1 METLV
6 ANAGK
11 ARRETMHGRE
21 YVVVPVVMARPGVMA
36 GSAGPLYYPAEVLSQ
51 APERWNGVPVVLR
64 HPYEGGVP
72 VTARTP
78 DVIARQGLGTVFNAA
93 WSGDCLRAEAWLE
106 AALVEKHD
114 AALPADARVLP
125 RLDAGR
131 AVEQSTGLFTA
142 NEPAADGAAFNG
154 TAYTH
159 EVKGYLCDHLAV
171 LPDGP
176 GACSVDHGCGL
187 NVTNAAA
194 QATLFDHTEGDD
206 MKRDA
211 LIKYLVANCAC
222 GAKPDDARKRFEAMK
237 DEELQAH
244 KRDHVGGKVLNALL
258 AGKLARKAGRLVV
271 NGAPVTNAEGEV
283 ASGVSVAD
291 AADFFGITIDPKED
305 PAGFTKALIEAV
317 EGMLAKLKGEEPA
330 KEEPPAET
338 PPAAAPA
345 PAMNRAKT
353 AAEWL
358 AEAPPEIRSAVAN
371 AQALEAQQRTAMI
384 THVLASLPSDGMRQ
398 AMRPVY
404 ERMDTATLTAVA
416 NAVPRQEQH
425 APPPAQPLWLGA
437 APAFNATQRDDTAN
451 LLPSFETDWS
461 ATASPALRKK

>member
-1 METLV
+1 METLA

-64 HPYEGGVP
+64 HPHENGVP

-78 DVIARQGLGTVFNAA
+78 DVIGRQGLGTVFNAA
-93 WSGDCLRAEAWLE
+93 WDGDRLRAEAWLE
-106 AALVEKHD
+106 AALLEKHD
-114 AALPADARVLP
+114 AALPDAAKVLP

-142 NEPAADGAAFNG
+142 NEPAAGGAAFNG

-159 EVKGYLCDHLAV
+159 EVRGYLADHLAV

-176 GACSVDHGCGL
+176 GACPVAGGCGL

-194 QATLFDHTEGDD
+194 GQPTLFGEDD

-211 LIKYLVANCAC
+211 LIKYLVTNCAC
-222 GAKPDDARKRFEAMK
+222 GAKPEDAKKRFEGMK
-237 DEELQAH
+237 DDELAALR
-244 KRDHVGGKVLNALL
+244 KKHVGGAVANALF
-258 AGKLARKAGRLVV
+258 AGQIAAKAGRLV
-271 NGAPVTNAEGEV
+271 ANAEGEV
-283 ASGVSVAD
+283 APGVAIAD
-291 AADFFGITIDPKED
+291 LAEFLGITIDPAND
-305 PAGFTKALIEAV
+305 PGGFTKAI
-317 EGMLAKLKGEEPA
+317 LAALDEIRGKLAGEEPEP
-330 KEEPPAET
+330 EEPKPEET
-338 PPAAAPA
+338 PAAPA
-345 PAMNRAKT
+345 PAMNQKQKPKT

-371 AQALEAQQRTAMI
+371 AQALEAQQRAAMVA
-384 THVLASLPSDGMRQ
+384 HVLASLPSDGMRQ

-437 APAFNATQRDDTAN
+437 APAFNATQRDDSAN
-451 LLPSFETDWS
+451 LLPTFEADWS